1 MNRFSRRSLL
11 AGAAGTAALPAQA
24 AQNQEHGGRLN
35 LIHIGVDTWG
45 THWLGCYGAGQVRTP
60 NVDALVARSAM
71 FTEMY
76 PEVLP
81 TIPCRRSIYTGR
93 RIFPSQL
100 VRQPDD
106 QVRIRGWHQLFTE
119 DVTLSETLK
128 AAGYTT
134 GIVSDIY
141 HQFKPDKNFH
151 RGFDSWRWIRGQ
163 ESDRLESGPRE
174 AIRIKDYLHPSQ
186 WKTVG
191 QQRMSGP
198 MQYLLNRRE
207 WRNEDDW
214 LAAQVFREASRWLE
228 SNAGGNQPF
237 QLHIESFSPH
247 EFWDPPEAYY
257 RMYMKSDYRGPRLIH
272 PPNTTGAMTPVEV
285 EHVRAL
291 YGGLVSFVDAQ
302 IGKFLRKVES
312 LGLMKNTLIVFVA
325 DHGTMM
331 GERKQLH
338 KGETRIR
345 TQVTHVPLAI
355 YHPQRQ
361 WEGRRIGGFVQ
372 HTDIMPTVL
381 DLLGMKIPPRVTGE
395 SLAPLIEERRDS
407 KRDFTVTGWGEHG
420 SVRTPEW
427 DYIGRWSEGAP
438 FEELYNLRQDPL
450 ELNDVAAAHPKVVA
464 EMRAKL
470 KAHVDAGWAVTKG
483 SFATILS

>member
-11 AGAAGTAALPAQA
+11 AGAAGTAALPASQA
-24 AQNQEHGGRLN
+24 PEASGGKLN

-45 THWLGCYGAGQVRTP
+45 THWLGCYGASHVRTP
-60 NVDALVARSAM
+60 HVDALVARSAM
-71 FTEMY
+71 FKDAY

-81 TIPCRRSIYTGR
+81 TIPCRRSVYTGR
-93 RIFPSQL
+93 RIFPSQM

-134 GIVSDIY
+134 AIISDIY

-163 ESDRLESGPRE
+163 ESDRLESGPRD

-186 WKTVG
+186 WKTIG
-191 QQRMSGP
+191 QQRLSGP

-207 WRNEDDW
+207 WKQEGDW

-228 SNAGGNQPF
+228 NNAGGSQPF

-272 PPNTTGAMTPVEV
+272 PPNTTDQMTPVEV
-285 EHVRAL
+285 EHARAL

-302 IGKFLRKVES
+302 IGKFLTKVES
-312 LGLMKNTLIVFVA
+312 LGLMKNTIIVFVA

-338 KGETRIR
+338 KGENRIR

-381 DLLGMKIPPRVTGE
+381 ELLGLKIPPRVTGE
-395 SLAPLIEERRDS
+395 SLVPLIEERRDS
-407 KRDFTVTGWGEHG
+407 KRDLIVTGWGEHG
-420 SVRTPEW
+420 SVRTVEW
-427 DYIGRWSEGAP
+427 DYIGRWSPGGK
-438 FEELYNLRQDPL
+438 FEELYNLQKDPL
-450 ELNDVAAAHPKVVA
+450 ELDDVSASNPAVTT
-464 EMRAKL
+464 EFRQRL
-470 KAHVDAGWAVTKG
+470 KQHVDGGWEVTRG
-483 SFATILS
+483 SFATVLT

>member
-11 AGAAGTAALPAQA
+11 AGAAGTAALPAAQA
-24 AQNQEHGGRLN
+24 PLAAGGKLN

-45 THWLGCYGAGQVRTP
+45 THWLGCYGAKHVRTP

-71 FTEMY
+71 FTGMY

-81 TIPCRRSIYTGR
+81 TIPCRRSVYTGR
-93 RIFPSQL
+93 RIFPSQM

-106 QVRIRGWHQLFTE
+106 QVKIRGWHQLFTE

-134 GIVSDIY
+134 AIISDIY

-186 WKTVG
+186 WKGVG
-191 QQRMSGP
+191 SQRMSGP

-214 LAAQVFREASRWLE
+214 LAAQVFREAGRWLE
-228 SNAGGNQPF
+228 NNAGGNQPF
-237 QLHIESFSPH
+237 QLHVESFSPH
-247 EFWDPPEAYY
+247 EFWDPPEDYY

-272 PPNTTGAMTPVEV
+272 PPNTTDAMTPVEV

-302 IGKFLRKVES
+302 IGKFLKKVES
-312 LGLMKNTLIVFVA
+312 LGLMKNTVIVFVA

-381 DLLGMKIPPRVTGE
+381 DLLGLKVPARVTGE
-395 SLAPLIEERRDS
+395 SLVSSIEARRDS
-407 KRDFTVTGWGEHG
+407 KRDLIVTGWGEHG
-420 SVRTPEW
+420 SVRTAEW
-427 DYIGRWSEGAP
+427 DYIGRWSPGP
-438 FEELYNLRQDPL
+438 KFEELYDLRKDPL
-450 ELNDVAAAHPKVVA
+450 ELTDVAEKNPAVVA

-470 KAHVDAGWAVTKG
+470 KSHVDGGWAITKG

>member
-1 MNRFSRRSLL
+1 MTRFSRRTLL
-11 AGAAGTAALPAQA
+11 AGTAGAAALPGAQA
-24 AQNQEHGGRLN
+24 AQNQNGKLN

-45 THWLGCYGAGQVRTP
+45 THWLGCYGATQVRTP
-60 NVDALVARSAM
+60 HVDSLVGRSAM
-71 FTEMY
+71 FTGAY

-81 TIPCRRSIYTGR
+81 TIPCRRSVYTGR
-93 RIFPSQL
+93 RIFPSEMILQ
-100 VRQPDD
+100 RDD
-106 QVRIRGWHQLFTE
+106 QVKIRGWHQLFTE

-134 GIVSDIY
+134 AIVSDLY

-186 WKTVG
+186 WQAAG
-191 QQRMSGP
+191 RQRMIQP

-207 WRNEDDW
+207 WKSEDDW
-214 LAAQVFREASRWLE
+214 YPAQVFREAGRWLE
-228 SNAGGNQPF
+228 NNIGSNQPF

-247 EFWDPPEAYY
+247 EFWDPPEDYY
-257 RMYMKSDYRGPRLIH
+257 RMYMKSDYRGPRLIM
-272 PPNTTGAMTPVEV
+272 PPGNADVMTPVEV

-302 IGKFLRKVES
+302 IGKFLKKVDGM
-312 LGLMKNTLIVFVA
+312 GLMKNSVIVFVA

-331 GERKQLH
+331 GERKQIH

-381 DLLGMKIPPRVTGE
+381 DLLGVKIPSRVTGE

-407 KRDFTVTGWGEHG
+407 KRDLIVTGWGEHG
-420 SVRTPEW
+420 SVRTKEW
-427 DYIGRWSEGAP
+427 DYIGRWSPGGK
-438 FEELYNLRQDPL
+438 FEELYNLQKDPL
-450 ELNDVAAAHPKVVA
+450 ELDEVAAKHPAVVA
-464 EMRAKL
+464 EFREKL
-470 KAHVDAGWAVTKG
+470 KRHVDGGWGITRG
-483 SFATILS
+483 SFATVLS